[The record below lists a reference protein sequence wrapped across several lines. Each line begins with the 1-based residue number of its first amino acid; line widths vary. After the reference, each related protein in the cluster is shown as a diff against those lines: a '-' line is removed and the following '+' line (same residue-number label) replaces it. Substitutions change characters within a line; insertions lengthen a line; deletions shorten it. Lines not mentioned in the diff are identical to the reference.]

1 MYELIKPTLHDVLK
15 DAQSG
20 KLQLPDFQ
28 RGWVWEEDRIAS
40 LVASVVRRFPIG
52 ALLTLK
58 TGGVVRFEPR
68 VVEGVKCNR
77 AEPEE
82 LLLDGQQRIT
92 SLFQALMRDEA
103 VDTRTATNRKRQVF
117 YYINIK
123 EALRDPFP
131 DEAIEII
138 DDSLTVRE
146 NIGRDVVL
154 DLTTKEREYA
164 AMRFPVNRIFD
175 HDEWFNGWME
185 YWEYSKEKIKLF
197 QDFKNIALTPIA
209 SYPMPQIRLEGET
222 SKEAVCLVFEK
233 VNTGGRPLDAFE
245 LLTAMFAADGT
256 VNLRTDWYGDQDQ
269 PGYENQLHEIDV
281 LRGIERKDFLRAISL
296 ANTYSCRH
304 SAEVQ
309 GKTGKDLPAISCKH
323 AAILDLRSDVYRK
336 WNDAIIEGFRKAA
349 RFLHGRGLFRHKD
362 VPYPSQIIV
371 LSALH
376 AIDGGKS
383 FDAAKTAKLEQWFW
397 CGIFG
402 ELYSRAVDS
411 RLASDVEDL
420 TRKITSGDSEIRTIR
435 DAIFSESR
443 LDTMRSRSSAA
454 YKGVQ
459 ALLLKSGASDFL
471 TGEQIGI
478 ANFFAESIDIHHLF
492 PQRWCKAAQIP
503 RARYNTVVNRTG
515 ISAHTNRIIGGRA
528 PSEYCNALDRYTTDK
543 GVSLDEIL
551 KSHKIDPVILRAD
564 NFDAFYIARR
574 TALLDMIENAMD
586 KKALRDGAGHADDY
600 GDDEIQEEDEK
611 L

>member
-1 MYELIKPTLHDVLK
+1 MFELIKPTLHDVLK
-15 DAQSG
+15 DAQNG

-68 VVEGVKCNR
+68 VVEGVKC
-77 AEPEE
+77 AQVEPEE
-82 LLLDGQQRIT
+82 LLLDGQQRVT

-103 VDTRTATNRKRQVF
+103 VDTRTATNKKRQVF
-117 YYINIK
+117 YYINI
-123 EALRDPFP
+123 EQALRDPFP
-131 DEAIEII
+131 EEAVEIV
-138 DDSLTVRE
+138 DASRTVRE
-146 NIGRDVVL
+146 NIGRDIVL
-154 DLTTKEREYA
+154 DLTTKEKEYA
-164 AMRFPVNRIFD
+164 AMRFPANRIFN
-175 HDEWFNGWME
+175 HDEWFNGWMA
-185 YWEYSKEKIKLF
+185 YWEYSEEKIKLF
-197 QDFKNIALTPIA
+197 QDFKNKALIPIA

-233 VNTGGRPLDAFE
+233 VNTGGKTLDAFE

-269 PGYENQLHEIDV
+269 LGYENQLHEIDV

-296 ANTYSCRH
+296 ANTYSHRH
-304 SAEVQ
+304 GAEAQ

-323 AAILDLRSDVYRK
+323 AALLNLRSDVYRK
-336 WNDAIIEGFRKAA
+336 WNDAIIDGFQKAA

-362 VPYPSQIIV
+362 VPYSSQIIV

-376 AIDGGKS
+376 AIHGGRD
-383 FDAAKTAKLEQWFW
+383 FDAAEAAKLEQWFW

-411 RLASDVEDL
+411 RLASDIEDL
-420 TRKITSGDSEIRTIR
+420 TRKIAGGDSEIRTIR

-454 YKGVQ
+454 YKGVH
-459 ALLLKSGASDFL
+459 ALLLKSRARDFL

-503 RARYNTVVNRTG
+503 RARYNTVVNKTG

-528 PSEYCNALDRYTTDK
+528 PSEYCNALDRHTTDK

-551 KSHKIDPVILRAD
+551 ESHKIDSALLRAD
-564 NFDAFYIARR
+564 DFDAFYVARR
-574 TALLDMIENAMD
+574 TALLDMIENAMG
-586 KKALRDGAGHADDY
+586 KQALRDGAGHAEDY
-600 GDDEIQEEDEK
+600 DDDEIQEEDEE